1 LDSLQTVSDDRRF
14 PVEVLPND
22 NIQTIKERIQ
32 KLEAI
37 PTDQQRLT
45 FAGKPVLGNTLLST
59 IGENVLLHL
68 IWEDPAGT
76 PAEGKLAEPS
86 LSWRYDPVYGA
97 ELGQTLFSTVTSTRL
112 YLTSFYR
119 PDITLTSGIA
129 AEGTN
134 TLPNS
139 SIQQAPATQDSHN
152 FNNNTATDESDAHYG
167 DQHARGAQQTG
178 PGHTYNENKVSGK
191 AKAQYGNRYL

>member
-1 LDSLQTVSDDRRF
+1 MQLQIRLNDRRF

-76 PAEGKLAEPS
+76 PAEA
-86 LSWRYDPVYGA
+86 
-97 ELGQTLFSTVTSTRL
+97 
-112 YLTSFYR
+112 
-119 PDITLTSGIA
+119 SGIA